1 MTHVAQFPHL
11 INSQSQGLLG
21 AMRRIYVA
29 MATISAKRQQRSFSA
44 PSSHSGLVMISELGL
59 GPSSL
64 RSLKGRSPD
73 KKFGKSSPVVDA
85 NGQSSTL

>member
-1 MTHVAQFPHL
+1 MAHVAQFPHL

-59 GPSSL
+59 GPTIYQLFTKLERAKPRQEVRKVQPSS
-64 RSLKGRSPD
+64 
-73 KKFGKSSPVVDA
+73 
-85 NGQSSTL
+85 

>member
-1 MTHVAQFPHL
+1 MAHVAQFPHL

-21 AMRRIYVA
+21 AMRRIYVV

-59 GPSSL
+59 GPTIYQLFTKLERAKPRQEVRKVQPSS
-64 RSLKGRSPD
+64 
-73 KKFGKSSPVVDA
+73 
-85 NGQSSTL
+85 

>member
-1 MTHVAQFPHL
+1 MPHVAQFPHL

-59 GPSSL
+59 GPTIYQLFTKLERAKSRQEVRKVQPSS
-64 RSLKGRSPD
+64 
-73 KKFGKSSPVVDA
+73 
-85 NGQSSTL
+85 